1 MKVCSLKECNTL
13 IALIE
18 SRLGPLKSK
27 ACKGPLQDIE
37 YAYIKAY
44 TEIAEDMK
52 LARSLA
58 EKRSQ
63 ITLQEGIKSVE
74 LMKKR
79 VQ

>member
-1 MKVCSLKECNTL
+1 M
-13 IALIE
+13 IE
-18 SRLGPLKSK
+18 SRLEPLKSK

-44 TEIAEDMK
+44 TEIVDDMR
-52 LARSLA
+52 LARDLS
-58 EKRSQ
+58 EKRNQ
-63 ITLQEGIKSVE
+63 VTIQEGIKSVE